1 MVFMLNHRSRVYS
14 YICIAIDLALASDNL
29 GTLRARLS
37 LGQPVGYQYMEDL
50 LHLDACR
57 PTGKPSYLS
66 LLGQVHSPSDGR
78 NGTLV

>member
-1 MVFMLNHRSRVYS
+1 M
-14 YICIAIDLALASDNL
+14 YIVTYVAIDLALASDNL

-57 PTGKPSYLS
+57 PTGKPSYS
-66 LLGQVHSPSDGR
+66 SVLGQVHSLLRWQEWDIR
-78 NGTLV
+78 